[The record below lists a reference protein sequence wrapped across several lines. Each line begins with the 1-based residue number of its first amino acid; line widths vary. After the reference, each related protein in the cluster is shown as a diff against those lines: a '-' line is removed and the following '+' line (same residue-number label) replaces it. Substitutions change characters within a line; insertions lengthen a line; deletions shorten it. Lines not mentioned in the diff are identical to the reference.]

1 MRKEDFI
8 TIASIQDALAAFE
21 PEKLP
26 DPDKVW
32 QRASVA
38 MIFAGPRN
46 NPSLCFIK
54 RADREGDR
62 WSGQMA
68 FPGGRASKEDAD
80 PIETAI
86 RETSEE
92 VGITL
97 STEQVIGKLS
107 EAPLHRH
114 GSSFYGVLSPIC
126 FYIGEERPTFVLEE
140 SEVALA
146 FWIPINQLFDHERR
160 ATLDWEVDDG
170 ARTLTF
176 PGISHEGEII
186 WGLTYRVLE
195 VFTERLGLHGVMIPL
210 PKLDG

>member
-1 MRKEDFI
+1 MTREDII
-8 TIASIQDALAAFE
+8 TIATIEDALAAFE
-21 PEKLP
+21 PERLP

-38 MIFAGPRN
+38 MIFAGPAED
-46 NPSLCFIK
+46 PSLCFIK

-68 FPGGRASKEDAD
+68 FPGGRASDGDAN

-86 RETSEE
+86 RETQEE
-92 VGITL
+92 VGIAL
-97 STEQVIGKLS
+97 NAEQVIGQLS

-126 FYIGEERPTFVLEE
+126 FYIGQERPAFVLEE

-146 FWIPINQLFDHERR
+146 FWIPVNQLFDHERR
-160 ATLDWEVDDG
+160 ATLDWELEDG

-195 VFTERLGLHGVMIPL
+195 VFTELLGLEGVMVPL
-210 PKLDG
+210 PKLDV